1 MPQALLPL
9 PKTKTFISNDPF
21 LLEGGSILPQVEIS
35 YTTQGVLNAD
45 KSNVVWVFH
54 ALTGNADPTQ
64 WWPGLF
70 GTQAIINLDKDFMI
84 CANVLGSCYG
94 TTGPTDFTFPR
105 ISVRDMVSAHQL
117 LKNHLDV
124 EKIKLGIGGSLG
136 GQQLI
141 EWAVQEPSLFENINL
156 VATNAQHSPW
166 GIAFNE
172 AQRMAL
178 NNVDK
183 SQGLAAARAIA
194 MLSYRHYNTF
204 ESTQK
209 DEDQR
214 LDDFSASSYQQYQGF
229 KLDKR
234 FTNESYHYLS
244 KAMDSHNVGRHGL
257 SVKNVLQR
265 IKSKTLV
272 IGINTDIL
280 FPIQEQQLL
289 ADNIPNAKLA
299 IIKSNYGHDG
309 FLVETDQLNNYFKN
323 YFYD

>member
-1 MPQALLPL
+1 MQQALLPL
-9 PKTKTFISNDPF
+9 PKTQIFVSNDTF
-21 LLEGGSILPQVEIS
+21 LLEEGSILPQVEIS
-35 YTTQGVLNAD
+35 YTTQGILNAD
-45 KSNVVWVFH
+45 QSNVVWVFH
-54 ALTGNADPTQ
+54 ALTGNADPTK

-70 GTQAIINLDKDFMI
+70 GTHAVINLDRDFVI

-105 ISVRDMVSAHQL
+105 ITIRDMVSAHQI
-117 LKNHLDV
+117 LKNHLGIQ
-124 EKIKLGIGGSLG
+124 KIKLGIGGSLG
-136 GQQLI
+136 GQQLV

-156 VATNAQHSPW
+156 VATNSQHSPW

-183 SQGLAAARAIA
+183 SKGLAAARAIA

-214 LDDFSASSYQQYQGF
+214 WDDFSASSYQQYQGF
-229 KLDKR
+229 KLEKR

-257 SVKNVLQR
+257 SIKNALQR
-265 IKSKTLV
+265 IKSKTMV
-272 IGINTDIL
+272 IGIDTDIL

-289 ADNIPNAKLA
+289 ADNIPNAQLA
-299 IIKSNYGHDG
+299 VIKSNYGHDG
-309 FLVETDQLNNYFKN
+309 FLVETDQLNHYFKTC
-323 YFYD
+323 FYD